1 MSQGATSTLLH
12 DWVAVIDFG
21 GNHSHLVARKVR
33 EHQVFSEIWPYTTP
47 IAKILERRPKGII
60 LSGGPVS
67 VFDEAAPSCSDEIFQ
82 AGIPVLGIDYGMH
95 VMVQALGGK
104 VSRGEHNEFGRARVH
119 ILDRTDLLAAIDE
132 EAGGAMIGW
141 MRHGDFV
148 EEAPAGCDVMAR
160 TDDINVVAMR
170 HTERQLFGIQFHP
183 EVEETSHGKEILRNF
198 VLDICGCRATWTM
211 ESFVESVVEEI
222 RSQVG
227 ADKVLA
233 ALSGGVDSAVA
244 AALVE
249 RAVGEQLTCV
259 YVNNGFMRAGES
271 EKVCEFF
278 SSRMSECFRS
288 VDASERFLNKLEGV
302 ADPELKRK
310 LIGEE
315 FIRVFEEEARELGEV
330 RYLVQGTLY
339 PDVIESVG
347 TGSQG
352 IKSHH
357 NVGGLPEHMQLDLI
371 EPLRQLFKDEV
382 RDLGIVLGLP
392 PSIVWR
398 QPFPGPGLAVRVC
411 GAIDRERLAIVRQ
424 ADAIVCE
431 EIDKAGLGRDIWQYF
446 AVVTDTRSVGVTD
459 DARTYGY
466 AVAIRAV
473 QSQDAMAA
481 EWSRLPYELLDRMAT
496 RIMREV
502 EHVNRVVYDISSKPP
517 ATIEWE

>member
-1 MSQGATSTLLH
+1 MSQGATPTLLH
-12 DWVAVIDFG
+12 DWVAVIDLG

-33 EHQVFSEIWPYTTP
+33 ECRVYSEIWPYMTP
-47 IAKILERRPKGII
+47 VAKILERRPKGII
-60 LSGGPVS
+60 LSGGPAS
-67 VFDEAAPSCSDEIFQ
+67 IFGEGAPNCAEGLFH
-82 AGIPVLGIDYGMH
+82 AGIPVLAIGYGMH
-95 VMVQALGGK
+95 MMTRTLGGK
-104 VSRGEHNEFGRARVH
+104 VSPGEPNQFGRARVH

-132 EAGGAMIGW
+132 EAGGAMIGC
-141 MRHGDFV
+141 MRHGDYVKEVPPGF
-148 EEAPAGCDVMAR
+148 DVIAR
-160 TDDINVVAMR
+160 TDDMGIVAIR
-170 HTERQLFGIQFHP
+170 HPERRLFGIHFHP
-183 EVEETSHGKEILRNF
+183 EVEGTSHGQEVLRNF

-211 ESFVESVVEEI
+211 ESFVESIVEEI
-222 RSQVG
+222 RQQVG
-227 ADKVLA
+227 SERVLA
-233 ALSGGVDSAVA
+233 ALSGGGDSAVA

-259 YVNNGFMRAGES
+259 FVNTGFMRAGEP
-271 EKVCEFF
+271 EGVCQFF
-278 SSRMSECFRS
+278 SSRMGKCFRS
-288 VDASERFLNKLEGV
+288 VDASERFLSKLEGV

-315 FIRVFEEEARELGEV
+315 FIRVFEEEARQLGEV

-347 TGSQG
+347 ADKQV

-357 NVGGLPEHMQLDLI
+357 NVGGLPEHMQLDLS

-382 RDLGIVLGLP
+382 RELGIVLGLP

-398 QPFPGPGLAVRVC
+398 QPFPGPGLAVRIC
-411 GAIDRERLAIVRQ
+411 GAIDKERLEIVRQ

-431 EIDKAGLGRDIWQYF
+431 EIEKAGLGRDIWQYF

-473 QSQDAMAA
+473 QSQDAMTA

-502 EHVNRVVYDISSKPP
+502 GHVNRVVYDISSKPP